1 MKNRCMMPMVAL
13 RGMTLLP
20 NNTAHFDISR
30 KESIEAVKIA
40 MATNQYLMVV
50 TQLDK
55 DNSKGLELDSLQ
67 PVGCIVKVR
76 QMVKIPKN
84 VVRVLVEG
92 ESRGKLC
99 GIAFRDSFYEAD
111 VELWKDTELSKEQE
125 EAYCTSLLEEIRNC
139 YEAGMKINP
148 VSLKKIAKIKQ
159 VAVMI
164 DTLAE
169 QLPIS
174 YEKRQQI
181 LNTEDLLERLT
192 YTIKLLKSEA
202 EVTII
207 RKELQEQIKGI
218 VEKNQREY
226 VLREQQKLIQEELG
240 EKGTSEIEEYW
251 KSLEKLHAPEEVIE
265 KLSKEIRRLE
275 SIPVTSSEST
285 VVRNYVET
293 LLEYPW
299 SKKTEDC
306 RDLKQA
312 EMILNRDHYGMEKV
326 KERVLDFLAVRNMV
340 SEGNSPIICLVGP
353 PGTGKTSIAR
363 SIATA
368 VNKEYVR
375 ISLGGVRD
383 EAEIR
388 GHRKTYIGAM
398 PGRIATAMMKSGV
411 TNPLMLL
418 DEVDK
423 LSSDYKGDPSS
434 ALLEVLD
441 AEQNCKFVDHF
452 FEIPIDLSQ
461 VMFLATAN
469 DASMIPKPLL
479 DRMEII
485 EVSSYTQNEKFHIAK
500 EFLVEKQRK
509 KHGLKA
515 KQIQIEDAV
524 LNEIIET
531 YTREAGVRGLERQIA
546 TLCRK
551 ADWVIAGGERK
562 SLRVTSKNMKDF
574 LGIPKYQ
581 KEDWDL
587 EPKVGI
593 VTGLAW
599 TSVGGDTLSVEV
611 NIMPGSGKLEL
622 TGNLGDVMKESAQ
635 IAISCIR
642 SMENKDFLKK
652 QDIHIH
658 VPEGATPKD
667 GPSAGI
673 TMATAIYSAVT
684 NQKVR
689 GDIAMTGEVT
699 LRGRVLPIGGL
710 KEKLLAAKNHGMKE
724 VLVPIQNKK
733 DISELSDEILGTMQI
748 TYVTNMQEVLER
760 AIVK

>member
-30 KESIEAVKIA
+30 KESIEAVKVA

-92 ESRGKLC
+92 ESRGELC
-99 GIAFRDSFYEAD
+99 GIAFRDSYYEAD

-192 YTIKLLKSEA
+192 YTMKLLKSEA
-202 EVTII
+202 EVTMI

-251 KSLEKLHAPEEVIE
+251 KSLEKLYAPEEVTE

-275 SIPVTSSEST
+275 SISVTSSEST

-299 SKKTEDC
+299 SRKTEDC

-524 LNEIIET
+524 LNVIIEA

-551 ADWVIAGGERK
+551 ADRVIAGGERK

-733 DISELSDEILGTMQI
+733 EISELSDEILGTMQI